1 MAKVSPYSFLVVLP
15 QTIIEISQSSN
26 LSWLA
31 LFYALPRELVAKR
44 AKYLELPRNIH
55 QVLQSEEYRE
65 MIKDDS
71 FLELVWDCY
80 AWSAWQFF
88 KVPHKDG
95 TYHDIPG
102 DWSHYSGDFPL
113 WRWSYEIIKHFR
125 KKFENEMEWS
135 FQKLFLMDKDDELS
149 WLSYQHFSNL
159 IGNLTDMVV
168 EEQNWQPMIDE
179 IWNCR
184 QVNDYTGKNFSKKDF
199 MRSWTHSRTAVHVS
213 FDELLEDGAT
223 VDGEQ
228 LFDIA
233 DPRSEFESEVIHK
246 FYMDDFK
253 SRLTEQ
259 DAKIL
264 QMRYDGSSLQE
275 IADAVGFKT
284 AGAVSKRILKIAG
297 TYEDFVSKEYGKFL
311 DEHLKEGK

>member
-1 MAKVSPYSFLVVLP
+1 MAKVSPYSFLVVLT
-15 QTIIEISQSSN
+15 QTIIEIPQSSN
-26 LSWLA
+26 LSWLT
-31 LFYALPRELVAKR
+31 LFYALPRKLVAKR

-55 QVLQSEEYRE
+55 QVLQFEEYRE
-65 MIKDDS
+65 MIQDDS

-125 KKFENEMEWS
+125 KKFENEIEWS
-135 FQKLFLMDKDDELS
+135 FQKLFLMDKDDELP

-199 MRSWTHSRTAVHVS
+199 MRSWAHSRTAVHVS
-213 FDELLEDGAT
+213 FDELLEEGTT

-275 IADAVGFKT
+275 IADVVGFKT

-297 TYEDFVSKEYGKFL
+297 TYEDFVLEEYGKFL
-311 DEHLKEGK
+311 DEHTT

>member
-15 QTIIEISQSSN
+15 QTIIEIPQSSN
-26 LSWLA
+26 LSWLT
-31 LFYALPRELVAKR
+31 LFYVLPKELVEKR
-44 AKYLELPRNIH
+44 AKYLKLQRNIH
-55 QVLQSEEYRE
+55 QVLQSEKYTA
-65 MIKDDS
+65 MIQTDS
-71 FLELVWDCY
+71 FLELVLDCY

-88 KVPHKDG
+88 QIPHQDG

-113 WRWSYEIIKHFR
+113 WRLSYEIIKHFR

-135 FQKLFLMDKDDELS
+135 FQRLFLMDKDDKLP
-149 WLSYQHFSNL
+149 WLSFKHFGNL
-159 IGNLTDMVV
+159 VGNLTDMVV

-199 MRSWTHSRTAVHVS
+199 MRSWTHSRTVVHVS
-213 FDELLEDGAT
+213 FDELLEEGAT

-284 AGAVSKRILKIAG
+284 ASAVSKRILKIAG
-297 TYEDFVSKEYGKFL
+297 SYEDFVSEEYGKFL
-311 DEHLKEGK
+311 DEHTT

>member
-1 MAKVSPYSFLVVLP
+1 MAKVSPYSFLVMLP
-15 QTIIEISQSSN
+15 QTIIEIPQSSN
-26 LSWLA
+26 LSWLT
-31 LFYALPRELVAKR
+31 LFYALPKELVEKR

-55 QVLQSEEYRE
+55 QVLQSAEYRE

-113 WRWSYEIIKHFR
+113 WRWSYEITKHFR

-135 FQKLFLMDKDDELS
+135 FQKLFLMDKDDELP
-149 WLSYQHFSNL
+149 WLSYQYFSNL

-213 FDELLEDGAT
+213 FDELLEEGTT

-246 FYMDDFK
+246 FYMEDFK

-264 QMRYDGSSLQE
+264 QMRYDGSSLQD
-275 IADAVGFKT
+275 IANAVGFKT

-297 TYEDFVSKEYGKFL
+297 TYEDFVSEEYGKFL
-311 DEHLKEGK
+311 DEHTT

>member
-1 MAKVSPYSFLVVLP
+1 MAKVSPYSFLVVLT
-15 QTIIEISQSSN
+15 QTIIEIQQSSN
-26 LSWLA
+26 LSWLT
-31 LFYALPRELVAKR
+31 LFYALPRKLVAKR

-55 QVLQSEEYRE
+55 QVLQFEEYRE
-65 MIKDDS
+65 MIQDDS

-80 AWSAWQFF
+80 AWSVWQFF

-125 KKFENEMEWS
+125 KKFENEIEWS
-135 FQKLFLMDKDDELS
+135 FQKLFLMDKDDELP

-199 MRSWTHSRTAVHVS
+199 MRSWAHSRTAVHVS
-213 FDELLEDGAT
+213 FDELLEEGTT

-275 IADAVGFKT
+275 IADVVGFKT

-297 TYEDFVSKEYGKFL
+297 TYEDFVLEEYGKFL
-311 DEHLKEGK
+311 DEHTT

>member
-1 MAKVSPYSFLVVLP
+1 
-15 QTIIEISQSSN
+15 
-26 LSWLA
+26 
-31 LFYALPRELVAKR
+31 
-44 AKYLELPRNIH
+44 
-55 QVLQSEEYRE
+55 

-135 FQKLFLMDKDDELS
+135 FQKLFLMDKDDELP

-213 FDELLEDGAT
+213 FDELLEEGTT

-246 FYMDDFK
+246 FYMEDFK

-264 QMRYDGSSLQE
+264 QMRYDGNSFQE
-275 IADAVGFKT
+275 IADVVGFKT

-297 TYEDFVSKEYGKFL
+297 TYEDFVSDQYDKFL
-311 DEHLKEGK
+311 ENHITR